1 MNKKI
6 IIGIAIVFFVITL
19 IGVGIFSFSK
29 TVSQTA
35 TISIPEQADYV
46 ILREK
51 KYENGS
57 NIVTKDGTYEYT
69 LHGTNIYPSK
79 GNITVKSGEDI
90 VIPSDNISFT
100 KEYTEKLIANE
111 RPAIKK
117 VIMENITPKRG
128 GGISV
133 DSIVPSTSPEYALVA
148 ISLTDEYI
156 DEDYAR
162 NYRVIVKKDT
172 TWKVVG
178 KPQVFHT
185 VHTTPDVDK
194 AILAQANALSA
205 ASY

>member
-6 IIGIAIVFFVITL
+6 IISIAVVFFVIAL
-19 IGVGIFSFSK
+19 IGIGIFSFSR
-29 TVSQTA
+29 TVSQTG
-35 TISIPEQADYV
+35 TISIPEQAEYV
-46 ILREK
+46 LLREK

-57 NIVTKDGTYEYT
+57 NIVIKDGTYEYT
-69 LHGTNIYPSK
+69 LHGANIYPSK
-79 GNITVKSGEDI
+79 GKITVKSGENI
-90 VIPSDNISFT
+90 IIPGDAISFT
-100 KEYTEKLIANE
+100 QEYSEKLIANE

-117 VIMENITPKRG
+117 LVMESITPKRG

-133 DSIVPSTSPEYALVA
+133 DSILPSTSPEYALVA
-148 ISLTDEYI
+148 ISLTDDYI

-194 AILAQANALSA
+194 AILAQANALPA